1 MDNLV
6 NKARDE
12 LLSKEIL
19 DRLFYF
25 CLRKV
30 GNPTMAEDLTADIVC
45 EALVSLSHG
54 AAPQSFEAWFWRIAR
69 NRYAKWVD
77 RAVRRELPLAEED
90 VGAYAEL
97 LAGEE
102 NVESACIHQEDLQ
115 ALRRELA
122 FVRTEYREILV
133 AHYLE
138 AKRVSVIARETG
150 LLLDTVKT
158 RLKTGRKKLKE
169 GMQMAREFGERSYNP
184 ERLQFSVSG
193 RDGPN
198 GEPWSLIRRLITK
211 NILAE
216 TYRNPS
222 TAEELALE
230 LGIALP
236 YMEDE
241 LALLTDSTLIQR
253 EKNRYETNCILLSAR
268 MQDWMDG
275 KTAEILPQLTA
286 CLTTAVE
293 KTREAAEHWIPWEDE
308 RWGRLL
314 AAADG
319 AAWRAEQ
326 VLIDRH
332 GITAEEWERTQR
344 PGGVQWDLVGYEQRE
359 IEEPY
364 CSVGCHSSA
373 PDETGQFEPG
383 FVQYK
388 IGLDGMS
395 SWTPK
400 HISYREAALLTRL
413 ARGGTLESREERS
426 LAEHLVSYGYVRET
440 VDGGF
445 AAATA
450 LWKDR
455 WVQGG
460 PAFQEATRIM
470 AACLESCWSELAKKI
485 PLRLKDRRRQM
496 LFAIRDAQTFRGSV
510 LQQAL
515 QEGYLCLDL
524 DRYAEEKR
532 YLGAVVTAQ

>member
-1 MDNLV
+1 MGNLV

-30 GNPTMAEDLTADIVC
+30 GNPTMAEDLAADIVC
-45 EALVSLSHG
+45 EALVSLTHR
-54 AAPQSFEAWFWRIAR
+54 AAPQTFEAWFWRIAR

-184 ERLQFSVSG
+184 ERLQSSVSG
-193 RDGPN
+193 WYGPN

-222 TAEELALE
+222 TAEELVLE
-230 LGIALP
+230 LDIALP

-241 LALLTDSTLIQR
+241 LAPSQ
-253 EKNRYETNCILLSAR
+253 
-268 MQDWMDG
+268 
-275 KTAEILPQLTA
+275 
-286 CLTTAVE
+286 
-293 KTREAAEHWIPWEDE
+293 
-308 RWGRLL
+308 
-314 AAADG
+314 
-319 AAWRAEQ
+319 
-326 VLIDRH
+326 
-332 GITAEEWERTQR
+332 
-344 PGGVQWDLVGYEQRE
+344 
-359 IEEPY
+359 
-364 CSVGCHSSA
+364 
-373 PDETGQFEPG
+373 
-383 FVQYK
+383 
-388 IGLDGMS
+388 
-395 SWTPK
+395 TP
-400 HISYREAALLTRL
+400 
-413 ARGGTLESREERS
+413 
-426 LAEHLVSYGYVRET
+426 
-440 VDGGF
+440 
-445 AAATA
+445 
-450 LWKDR
+450 
-455 WVQGG
+455 
-460 PAFQEATRIM
+460 P
-470 AACLESCWSELAKKI
+470 
-485 PLRLKDRRRQM
+485 
-496 LFAIRDAQTFRGSV
+496 
-510 LQQAL
+510 
-515 QEGYLCLDL
+515 
-524 DRYAEEKR
+524 
-532 YLGAVVTAQ
+532 